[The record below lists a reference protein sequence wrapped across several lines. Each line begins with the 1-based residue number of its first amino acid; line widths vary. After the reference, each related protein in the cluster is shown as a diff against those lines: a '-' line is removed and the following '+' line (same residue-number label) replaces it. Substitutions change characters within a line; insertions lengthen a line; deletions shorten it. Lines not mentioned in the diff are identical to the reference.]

1 MEEGDS
7 IGVWRGEGKVGGRGN
22 RSREKVGLCSGIL
35 IHVTGPPYVSVR
47 VPCKELAFE
56 IRLFKMESF

>member
-1 MEEGDS
+1 MW
-7 IGVWRGEGKVGGRGN
+7 IGEGKGRGRGN
-22 RSREKVGLCSGIL
+22 GSREKVGLCSGVL